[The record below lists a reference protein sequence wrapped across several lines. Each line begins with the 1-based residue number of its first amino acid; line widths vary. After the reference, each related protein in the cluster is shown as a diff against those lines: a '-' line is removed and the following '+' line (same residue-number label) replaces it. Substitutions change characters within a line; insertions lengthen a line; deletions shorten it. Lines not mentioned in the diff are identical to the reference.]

1 MLRQGPLR
9 VALVGDAEVGKSSIV
24 LRWSRNRI
32 SEGYETTLEDA
43 VEGDVIIAR
52 RSYPVVI
59 IDTPGH
65 EDFATI
71 RDSYLRKCDALM
83 FVYDVT
89 QPDSLTRIRDYYW
102 PTALE
107 IRDEDTVPCVLVGNK
122 TDCDRVV
129 TPREGNEVAEE
140 MDTVLVEMSTHSTD
154 GQTKAIQAV
163 AEAAARGHRAR
174 TPRVTIDEGNKGCGC
189 VLS

>member
-1 MLRQGPLR
+1 M
-9 VALVGDAEVGKSSIV
+9 GDASVGKSSII
-24 LRWSRNRI
+24 LRWSRNRVNK
-32 SEGYETTLEDA
+32 GYEPTLEDV
-43 VEGDVIIAR
+43 VEGAVIIAR
-52 RSYPVVI
+52 QSYPVEI

-71 RDSYLRKCDALM
+71 RDSYLRQCDALV

-89 QPDSLTRIRDYYW
+89 QPDSLIRIRDEYW
-102 PTALE
+102 PAALQS
-107 IRDEDTVPCVLVGNK
+107 RDEDTVPCVLVGNK

-129 TPREGNEVAEE
+129 TPREGEEVAEE
-140 MDTVLVEMSTHSTD
+140 MDTVLVEMSTRSSD
-154 GQTKAIQAV
+154 GQTKAIRAM

-174 TPRVTIDEGNKGCGC
+174 TPRVVVDEGGKGCGC